1 MIRLT
6 QGYAAAAPAF
16 IDALGQLRALSVSDD
31 ADRLLWADA
40 GSNATSVPLELWDAE
55 SWYSLVS
62 RQVQLTRERG
72 ATVHLQFALHA
83 LTWAH
88 ILAGELDTAAQVLE
102 EDQLIAEATGNPP
115 VPWAAPVLAAWR
127 GHEGEASALIE
138 AITRQGAETRSSWL
152 HPARLASSVLCNGLG
167 RYDAARDSA
176 RPLFEREYIGFPF
189 AVFELAEAASR
200 TGDGMLVAATLEWMS
215 ERARAA
221 GSEWALGTEAVIHA
235 LLSEGDAA
243 EQCYRDAIARLARA
257 RMRPYLAR
265 THLLYGEWLRRERRR
280 LDARE
285 QLRTAFEMLTAMGIE
300 AFAERAR
307 RELMAT
313 GVTVSKRSV
322 AKSQALTAQEA
333 HIARLARDG
342 LSNPEIGNR
351 LFISARTVKYHLS
364 KVYTKLSITSREQLE
379 HVLPAA
385 PAAAGPQ

>member
-1 MIRLT
+1 M
-6 QGYAAAAPAF
+6 
-16 IDALGQLRALSVSDD
+16 
-31 ADRLLWADA
+31 
-40 GSNATSVPLELWDAE
+40 
-55 SWYSLVS
+55 
-62 RQVQLTRERG
+62 
-72 ATVHLQFALHA
+72 
-83 LTWAH
+83 
-88 ILAGELDTAAQVLE
+88 
-102 EDQLIAEATGNPP
+102 
-115 VPWAAPVLAAWR
+115 
-127 GHEGEASALIE
+127 
-138 AITRQGAETRSSWL
+138 
-152 HPARLASSVLCNGLG
+152 
-167 RYDAARDSA
+167 
-176 RPLFEREYIGFPF
+176 
-189 AVFELAEAASR
+189 
-200 TGDGMLVAATLEWMS
+200 
-215 ERARAA
+215 
-221 GSEWALGTEAVIHA
+221 IHA

-243 EQCYRDAIARLARA
+243 EQFYRDAIARLACT

-379 HVLPAA
+379 HVLPAG